1 MCRPARAEWQTPRC
15 SANRVCRDKKHTKG
29 LTVVGGPAG
38 TPIFEN
44 EEEEDYVQLIYSVA
58 EKNGGIRKTTKGDTH
73 THAHACAHVLK
84 TVLNKLLVLPL
95 PSADEGL

>member
-1 MCRPARAEWQTPRC
+1 M
-15 SANRVCRDKKHTKG
+15 G
-29 LTVVGGPAG
+29 AG

-73 THAHACAHVLK
+73 ARTHARARACARNRVK
-84 TVLNKLLVLPL
+84 
-95 PSADEGL
+95 